1 MKKLAVAYMRYSSEN
16 QDDCSIEH
24 QRMKIEN
31 YCNNNNIELV
41 NEYVDTAITGRTPDR
56 PGLNKLMADI
66 KKTQKWDT
74 ILVFDWSRFFR
85 NAGYAILYSQEI
97 SDLGFELI
105 SVSQPSINTPMG
117 KLMEYFFHICNEY
130 YSDNNALHTH
140 AGLSNK
146 AKQALHC
153 GGVPPLGYD
162 AQKDHQLTINETEAK
177 AVKIIFNMFEQGY
190 TSQKIADY
198 LNTNGY
204 TKKNGTPFNK
214 NSFKSI
220 LEQEKYTGTYVWNR
234 TAQKKS
240 NGKRNGNMLRDES
253 EHIRV
258 EHGCPQIITKEQF
271 ERVQELKNSKVTKHK
286 RHYMLGNLDILK
298 CAECGSNMQGSVQN
312 SHGRKYTIYF
322 CPNHKKKKCSMKEI
336 EAENLE
342 KLVAMTIGKML
353 YNYPDYD
360 KIIQD
365 TNANREI
372 KKLKTQLRGK
382 ENAINNTL
390 HAIES
395 GMTDELKKKLE
406 KLNKSKE
413 SIQSKIN
420 EYNKKT
426 DKKSVCKNLIHKLK
440 ESESPEAREFL
451 KNIID
456 QIEVDHDSIKVTL
469 NN

>member
-1 MKKLAVAYMRYSSEN
+1 
-16 QDDCSIEH
+16 
-24 QRMKIEN
+24 
-31 YCNNNNIELV
+31 
-41 NEYVDTAITGRTPDR
+41 
-56 PGLNKLMADI
+56 
-66 KKTQKWDT
+66 
-74 ILVFDWSRFFR
+74 
-85 NAGYAILYSQEI
+85 
-97 SDLGFELI
+97 
-105 SVSQPSINTPMG
+105 
-117 KLMEYFFHICNEY
+117 
-130 YSDNNALHTH
+130 
-140 AGLSNK
+140 
-146 AKQALHC
+146 
-153 GGVPPLGYD
+153 
-162 AQKDHQLTINETEAK
+162 
-177 AVKIIFNMFEQGY
+177 
-190 TSQKIADY
+190 
-198 LNTNGY
+198 
-204 TKKNGTPFNK
+204 
-214 NSFKSI
+214 
-220 LEQEKYTGTYVWNR
+220 
-234 TAQKKS
+234 
-240 NGKRNGNMLRDES
+240 
-253 EHIRV
+253 
-258 EHGCPQIITKEQF
+258 
-271 ERVQELKNSKVTKHK
+271 
-286 RHYMLGNLDILK
+286 
-298 CAECGSNMQGSVQN
+298 
-312 SHGRKYTIYF
+312 
-322 CPNHKKKKCSMKEI
+322 MKEI

>member
-1 MKKLAVAYMRYSSEN
+1 
-16 QDDCSIEH
+16 
-24 QRMKIEN
+24 
-31 YCNNNNIELV
+31 
-41 NEYVDTAITGRTPDR
+41 
-56 PGLNKLMADI
+56 
-66 KKTQKWDT
+66 
-74 ILVFDWSRFFR
+74 
-85 NAGYAILYSQEI
+85 
-97 SDLGFELI
+97 
-105 SVSQPSINTPMG
+105 
-117 KLMEYFFHICNEY
+117 
-130 YSDNNALHTH
+130 
-140 AGLSNK
+140 
-146 AKQALHC
+146 
-153 GGVPPLGYD
+153 
-162 AQKDHQLTINETEAK
+162 
-177 AVKIIFNMFEQGY
+177 
-190 TSQKIADY
+190 
-198 LNTNGY
+198 
-204 TKKNGTPFNK
+204 
-214 NSFKSI
+214 
-220 LEQEKYTGTYVWNR
+220 
-234 TAQKKS
+234 
-240 NGKRNGNMLRDES
+240 MLRDES

-360 KIIQD
+360 KIIKD

-420 EYNKKT
+420 KYNKKT